1 MRFKSRSTL
10 DSPMFPRIAVKFQSV
25 LFLLLI
31 SQDKPTDHLD
41 YLAARDVERSV
52 VLEQKGN
59 TNNSVMIDTMT
70 IPPKSTLPVGEPSE
84 RSIQPSSLPT
94 EVQSRLS
101 HIDRSDNL
109 AGEASI
115 EPVDVSIV
123 TTSRNDKSFIED
135 ISMIQADPVNE
146 ATILDENEPDDLFVG
161 DRSNKESGPLV
172 HHIIDDNSWED
183 NSFDELVG
191 KKHS

>member
-1 MRFKSRSTL
+1 
-10 DSPMFPRIAVKFQSV
+10 MFPRTAVKFQSV

-70 IPPKSTLPVGEPSE
+70 NPPKSTLPVGEPSE